1 MGERSGW
8 LIGLLLAAVVIPTAC
23 VLWFMNE
30 AATGLAVAARQTVTD
45 ASRAQ
50 LRAIRTRL
58 NDEWTRRAKELDARP
73 QEIPAARFGRLSQSG
88 TADGI
93 LIVGTED
100 AASSVHRQH
109 DAGEEP
115 DDAGALVRTFLQ
127 AGKPSLSGRGLQP
140 SHVPDVW
147 QLVSPDGTAVALY
160 RDETVHAITHAALDE
175 HQSDTVHFAVFKPDE
190 GAYDDALLIGHGMPG
205 WQVSFTLLDIVALD
219 QHVRARRLA
228 YLWVGLLGGGL
239 FALVLGGVA
248 HAVRRQ
254 SRLTRMKTDMVAAVS
269 HELRTPLASIRVLVD
284 GLLRD
289 AAADPVKT
297 REYLSLIAV
306 ENNRLSRLIENFLTF
321 ARLERGRHPYAFDSV
336 AVTDVVDA
344 AVKAIRD
351 RQYPDCDLRVEVEPD
366 LPPIAA
372 DADALTTALVN
383 LLDNAY
389 KYSPAD
395 KRIAIRAYREGNRVC
410 VAVQDNGIG
419 IPAGEQKRIFRRFY
433 RVDRRLSRDTSGVG
447 LGLTIVDDVVRAH
460 GGVITVASRPGEGST
475 FTMGVPA
482 ATGAQA

>member
-1 MGERSGW
+1 MITRTSAFNGFDNGRW
-8 LIGLLLAAVVIPTAC
+8 
-23 VLWFMNE
+23 VLMAKHRAGSLEN
-30 AATGLAVAARQTVTD
+30 AVAAVRMRNLMISSGILVLLTAAVGLIVV
-45 ASRAQ
+45 SSRRAQ
-50 LRAIRTRL
+50 NL
-58 NDEWTRRAKELDARP
+58 AR
-73 QEIPAARFGRLSQSG
+73 QQMEF
-88 TADGI
+88 
-93 LIVGTED
+93 
-100 AASSVHRQH
+100 
-109 DAGEEP
+109 
-115 DDAGALVRTFLQ
+115 
-127 AGKPSLSGRGLQP
+127 
-140 SHVPDVW
+140 
-147 QLVSPDGTAVALY
+147 
-160 RDETVHAITHAALDE
+160 
-175 HQSDTVHFAVFKPDE
+175 
-190 GAYDDALLIGHGMPG
+190 
-205 WQVSFTLLDIVALD
+205 
-219 QHVRARRLA
+219 
-228 YLWVGLLGGGL
+228 
-239 FALVLGGVA
+239 
-248 HAVRRQ
+248 
-254 SRLTRMKTDMVAAVS
+254 VAAVS